1 MSDTSTPTP
10 TAIEVFGASYAHGA
24 ILGSAVFGIF
34 WGTVN
39 ALLVKKIVPEDAGV
53 VKEVLRKRKAS
64 GAAVNVSE
72 ADAGGDDTK
81 LQAEA
86 QLIVT

>member
-1 MSDTSTPTP
+1 M
-10 TAIEVFGASYAHGA
+10 
-24 ILGSAVFGIF
+24 
-34 WGTVN
+34 
-39 ALLVKKIVPEDAGV
+39 PEDAGV
-53 VKEVLRKRKAS
+53 VSAVLRKRKAS

-72 ADAGGDDTK
+72 ADAGGDDSK

>member
-39 ALLVKKIVPEDAGV
+39 ALLVKKIVPD
-53 VKEVLRKRKAS
+53 
-64 GAAVNVSE
+64 NVS
-72 ADAGGDDTK
+72 
-81 LQAEA
+81 
-86 QLIVT
+86 VV